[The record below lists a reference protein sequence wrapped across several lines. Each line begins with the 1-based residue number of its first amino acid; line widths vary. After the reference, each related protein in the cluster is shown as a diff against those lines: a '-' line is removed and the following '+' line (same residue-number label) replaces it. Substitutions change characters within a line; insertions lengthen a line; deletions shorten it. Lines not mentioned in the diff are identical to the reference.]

1 MVVIREKKAIFKDE
15 KDVLRNVR
23 NIVTTNQFRHIPS
36 VTEEEQDDYLEKLVE
51 DSRVEV
57 IRDDLVEHY
66 PDEVMRA
73 FTSKASREKL
83 TRLVQEEQRF
93 GKDDEGQKKRPM
105 SSMRSSVLNLS
116 IAYFC
121 MTSQSRISDGTARF

>member
-1 MVVIREKKAIFKDE
+1 MVVIREKKSVFQDE

-23 NIVTTNQFRHIPS
+23 NLVTTNQFRNVPS
-36 VTEEEQDDYLEKLVE
+36 AAEEEQDDYLKKLVE

-73 FTSKASREKL
+73 FTSK
-83 TRLVQEEQRF
+83 V
-93 GKDDEGQKKRPM
+93 
-105 SSMRSSVLNLS
+105 
-116 IAYFC
+116 
-121 MTSQSRISDGTARF
+121 

>member
-1 MVVIREKKAIFKDE
+1 M
-15 KDVLRNVR
+15 
-23 NIVTTNQFRHIPS
+23 TTNQFRHIPS
-36 VTEEEQDDYLEKLVE
+36 VTEEERDDYLEKLVE

-83 TRLVQEEQRF
+83 TKLVQEEQRF

-105 SSMRSSVLNLS
+105 SSMKSSVLNLS
-116 IAYFC
+116 IVYFC
-121 MTSQSRISDGTARF
+121 MTSQSRISDGTVRF